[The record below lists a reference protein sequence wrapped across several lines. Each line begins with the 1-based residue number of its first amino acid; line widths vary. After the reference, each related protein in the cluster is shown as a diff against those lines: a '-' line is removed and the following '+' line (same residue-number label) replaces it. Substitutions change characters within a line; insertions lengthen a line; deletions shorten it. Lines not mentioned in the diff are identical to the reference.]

1 MLLLHGQSL
10 LIHDR
15 RIASVIHLLLLDSDD
30 HTVRLEYATAEASP
44 EPSLVS

>member
-1 MLLLHGQSL
+1 MFPLLCQSL

-15 RIASVIHLLLLDSDD
+15 RIASVMRLLLLDSNDY
-30 HTVRLEYATAEASP
+30 TVRLEYATTKASP